1 MATATTSN
9 NNSTFDTAI
18 KAIIPVIM
26 LGMGSVMID
35 TKSDIKVLQV
45 QQVISK
51 ENDDL
56 TRVAIKELT
65 SAVSQLKTYLE
76 KKNNH

>member
-1 MATATTSN
+1 MATATNSN

>member
-45 QQVISK
+45 QQIVSK
-51 ENDDL
+51 ENDDR